1 MAVKRNENSRI
12 ENYRHHLKECLKDML
27 DRADEIM
34 DYCYSDTVAG
44 IEITVSLN
52 PDTEIPTVTY
62 KTTSICTKGYG
73 NHEE

>member
-1 MAVKRNENSRI
+1 MAVKRDENSRL
-12 ENYRHHLKECLKDML
+12 EEYRKHMRYCLEDML
-27 DRADEIM
+27 NRVDQII

-44 IEITVSLN
+44 IEITLSLS